1 MKSDNNSPPED
12 IEVNQAKSL
21 KVTDL
26 YNDAIVFIFNDPDK
40 NDDLC
45 DPFIVNLKHFAVN
58 ETSEINAETY
68 CNDEKT
74 GNIKIKLA
82 IKEILSNN
90 GQNEAIRGEIKE
102 PQENVEEL
110 KEEYEKLKA
119 QVTSSNELV
128 SSLQSEIKKLKDENE
143 MLKVKQEKT
152 KN

>member
-1 MKSDNNSPPED
+1 MIVAKKEDNEYIAEFTVLETDFTDSQNAHILYKLKSDNYSPPED

-74 GNIKIKLA
+74 GNIKIKLE

-90 GQNEAIRGEIKE
+90 VKMKQFEVKIK
-102 PQENVEEL
+102 NL
-110 KEEYEKLKA
+110 KK
-119 QVTSSNELV
+119 
-128 SSLQSEIKKLKDENE
+128 
-143 MLKVKQEKT
+143 MLK
-152 KN
+152 N